1 MFYSIWIKNNKAVF
15 SFDFENAKISNN
27 EIYEIPLENDLGFR
41 DNCKAEKISDRFVT
55 HLSEKPKKTFCENAN
70 TKCLFKLQL

>member
-1 MFYSIWIKNNKAVF
+1 MFYSIWIENNKVYF
-15 SFDFENAKISNN
+15 PFENSKISNN
-27 EIYEIPLENDLGFR
+27 EIYEITIENHLGFR

-55 HLSEKPKKTFCENAN
+55 HSSEKPKNFFCENAN